1 MKKNHFYNTMM
12 LITFM
17 SGQCLNHYR
26 LVVLNGQKMLKSNE
40 DFIKHYDEDGDIGC
54 FLKVDI
60 EYPENLHDL
69 HSDLAIFPS

>member
-1 MKKNHFYNTMM
+1 
-12 LITFM
+12 
-17 SGQCLNHYR
+17 
-26 LVVLNGQKMLKSNE
+26 MLKFNE

-69 HSDLAIFPS
+69 HSDLPIFPS